1 MFAVTKK
8 KKMKKTLIGLLFISS
23 VMSFNSCSKKI
34 SKISDKGDLVSM
46 KINKIGDSLLLK
58 PEFRAISVGV
68 IANNKVYKIHKGVLR
83 SGKKPTSQT
92 SYEIASLTKT
102 FTGTLLAYAIT
113 EGKVA
118 IDDDIRKYLP
128 EKYPNL
134 EFNGQPITFRNLVT
148 HQSGLPHMFPNKME
162 VFNNPNWD
170 KLPFTLNEMEKGYT
184 KQKFFNDLKL
194 VKLDTVP
201 GVKFGYS
208 NAGANL
214 LGYILE
220 NIYQTTF
227 EDLISNK
234 ILKPLKMSN
243 TQAKISK
250 ADKRYLAVGQN
261 SNMLEMPFR
270 VEKDMNAEGGMI
282 STVEDMIKY
291 MKFHLNFNIPVISTS
306 HQELWK
312 GQFGDFEAGMF
323 WQIYKDGDKPD
334 KIFQNGGAFGTS
346 SWITLIPE
354 RKIGVFIITNV
365 AGQTVHQNLNQAV
378 EKIINEIT
386 P

>member
-1 MFAVTKK
+1 
-8 KKMKKTLIGLLFISS
+8 MKKIIITLLTVSCLL
-23 VMSFNSCSKKI
+23 NSCSKKI
-34 SKISDKGDLVSM
+34 SAKIDGGDMLLLEV
-46 KINKIGDSLLLK
+46 NKICDSLLLQ
-58 PEFRAISVGV
+58 PEFKAISVGIV
-68 IANNKVYKIHKGVLR
+68 ANGKAYKVNKGLLR
-83 SGKKPTSQT
+83 NGKTPTNKT
-92 SYEIASLTKT
+92 TYEIASLTKT

-113 EGKVA
+113 EGKVS
-118 IDDDIRKYLP
+118 IDDDVRKYLP

-134 EFNGQPITFRNLVT
+134 EFNGQPITFRHLVT
-148 HQSGLPHMFPNKME
+148 HQSGLPHMFPNNME
-162 VFNNPNWD
+162 VFNNPDWN
-170 KLPFTLNEMEKGYT
+170 KLPFILNEMEKGYN
-184 KQKFFNDLKL
+184 KQKFFNDLTQ

-201 GVKFGYS
+201 GVKFAYS
-208 NAGANL
+208 NVGANL

-220 NIYQTTF
+220 SIYQTSF
-227 EDLISNK
+227 DDLVSSK
-234 ILKPLKMSN
+234 ILKPLKMAN
-243 TQAKISK
+243 TQSRISK
-250 ADKRYLAVGQN
+250 VDKRYLAVGQN

-282 STVEDMIKY
+282 STVDDMIKY
-291 MKFHLNFNIPVISTS
+291 MKFHLNAKNPVITTS

-312 GQFGDFEAGMF
+312 GQFGDFEAGLF

-378 EKIINEIT
+378 EKIINEIK